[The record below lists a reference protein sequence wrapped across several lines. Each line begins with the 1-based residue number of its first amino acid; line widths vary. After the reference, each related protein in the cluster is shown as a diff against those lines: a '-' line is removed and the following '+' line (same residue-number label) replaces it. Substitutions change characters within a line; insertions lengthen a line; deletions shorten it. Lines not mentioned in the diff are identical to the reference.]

1 MSDYVCLRSVNSGK
15 IIRTYR
21 SSLFGSDSK
30 NPDAAINNQLMYQRL
45 KNVIKTIAQINDVE
59 QMVQLFDGEDYYV
72 RGIVGNPKRSGYLFL
87 YKNRTL
93 ICELGFCDRGLVAQR
108 VWSDLSGQ
116 GFAPTPPFL
125 AIKNAV
131 DINFVP
137 KWTVY
142 YCKLL
147 SWAWLDYFDD
157 EEKFQAN
164 VQEKELS

>member
-1 MSDYVCLRSVNSGK
+1 MKIALFPDDYLPDSTLVHAKMFHELALELKRLGHEPIIITPSHGK
-15 IIRTYR
+15 QTKRLQVDYLDGVEIWRFR
-21 SSLFGSDSK
+21 
-30 NPDAAINNQLMYQRL
+30 NPPMR
-45 KNVIKTIAQINDVE
+45 
-59 QMVQLFDGEDYYV
+59 
-72 RGIVGNPKRSGYLFL
+72 
-87 YKNRTL
+87 
-93 ICELGFCDRGLVAQR
+93 
-108 VWSDLSGQ
+108 GQ
-116 GFAPTPPFL
+116 GKVKRVISETLLSLNAFL

>member
-1 MSDYVCLRSVNSGK
+1 MSNYVCLRSVNSGR

-21 SSLFGSDSK
+21 SALFGSESK

-45 KNVIKTIAQINDVE
+45 KSAIKMIAQANDVE
-59 QMVQLFDGEDYYV
+59 KMFKLFEEEDYYV
-72 RGIVGNPKRSGYLFL
+72 RGIIGNPKRSGYVFL
-87 YKNRTL
+87 YKNETL
-93 ICELGFCDRGLVAQR
+93 VCELGFCDRGLVAQR

-125 AIKNAV
+125 AIKNSV

-137 KWTVY
+137 KWTLY
-142 YCKLL
+142 FCKLL

-157 EEKFQAN
+157 EEKNQKNA
-164 VQEKELS
+164 QTKELN